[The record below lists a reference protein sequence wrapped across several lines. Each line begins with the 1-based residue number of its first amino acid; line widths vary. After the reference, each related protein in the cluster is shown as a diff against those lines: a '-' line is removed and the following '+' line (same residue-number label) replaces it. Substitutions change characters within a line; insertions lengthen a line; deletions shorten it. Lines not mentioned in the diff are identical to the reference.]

1 MNNLKNSFLM
11 FFVSF
16 QLLFFFLSFN
26 LSAQG
31 TFFLDGVTI
40 KCTGCVAGN
49 TGVVGGQTYTAHD
62 NTSLAAKSIG
72 DTDWNRVVTTPVTIM
87 VTLFQNETSFN
98 QDISSWD
105 MSNVTNTVFMFDGA
119 TAFNN
124 GGSNSI
130 NNWDVSNVTNM
141 AEMFK
146 NATSFNQDIG
156 SWDVSSVTNMI
167 GMFKGAT
174 AFNNGGSNSINNWDV
189 SSATSMNELF
199 YNARSFN
206 QPLNNWDVSSVTSMI
221 RMFAVASG
229 FGHKFNNGAA
239 QGVSGTLN
247 WDTSSVTNMG
257 GMFAPQS
264 GNAGTHAFN
273 QDIGNWDVS
282 NVTNMGGMLK
292 GAEQFNQD
300 LSDWDVS
307 SNTNFFS
314 MFDRATIYNNLG
326 VSLSCWDTS
335 SVTAM
340 TWMFG
345 ESSFSQDLSAWC
357 VPLIG
362 SLPTSF
368 GNGGGTD
375 PTWDAACPGYSVVMT
390 FNDVTKTFGD
400 PNFTVTA
407 TSNQVIAITYS
418 VADTSIATINASS
431 GQITIL
437 KSGTTTVTASQNN
450 GSCISGSSN
459 MTLTVNRQSVNI
471 TASDIVLT
479 YGDPAFN
486 LTASSLVTDR
496 GFTFTISDA
505 TIGTIS
511 GNVLSVL
518 KPGTT
523 TIIVSQASND
533 FYAPVS
539 KVINLT
545 VNNQSVN
552 IAADDIVL
560 TYGDP
565 AFTLTAT
572 SIVTDRGFTF
582 TISDATIG
590 SISGNVLSVLKPGTT
605 NITVSQASNDF
616 YSPISKVINL
626 IVNKASPTLD
636 FPEIT
641 KTYGD
646 SDFSPTVTT
655 NSSGNKTFSVSDTS
669 IANSLGSLLSIV
681 GVGQTSVSV
690 NIDETDN
697 YLSISGSTTM
707 TVSKGTP
714 TIIFNDITKEI
725 DDPDFNIAATSDS
738 NGAITYSIAD
748 PSIATISGNTLSIIR
763 RGTTTVTVNQN
774 ESSLY
779 ASGSA
784 TMILT
789 VNGAP
794 FDVSW
799 YESSLKKAFSIG
811 KFELK
816 EPTYPSDYDGEI
828 RYKSSSLSTAYFT
841 GKTLNFN
848 KIGRVLLSAKFEG
861 SDYYQDA
868 VIQVVFNILKDNQ
881 AIIPSELPNQTPL
894 KDFTSIPISAYST
907 SGAPVYIK
915 IAPGSAATISGT
927 LGNYELI
934 TNSQTGIVSLT
945 YFTVENDHPNHYP
958 ATLNFSLNVVKLN
971 QNITFNPEPPLEIAY
986 SENLTVS
993 INAMSDSSLN
1003 VSVNKLD
1010 MSNNIL
1016 ENNTLSINELGQV
1029 YINAQ
1034 QEGNQFYNPTTAN
1047 RVITVIPASTE
1058 LSDFSIPEKFVYED
1072 DFEITPP
1079 TTSRDGEIIYISDN
1093 PEVAIVSGTTI
1104 VIVGIGT
1111 CNITAYMES
1120 TNFYTS
1126 SSISAEFVVKRRDT
1140 DLDSVPDEIDNC
1152 PNVANPSQ
1160 LDDDMDGIGNDCDP
1174 DSNGDGIDDDLIMVS
1189 QLITPGSFGSESTW
1203 KIINIEN
1210 FPNSRVSVYNR
1221 NGHLVFRKK
1230 AYQNDWNGLFQET
1243 GKLLPAGP
1251 YYFIVEIIQTGELK
1265 KGWLYLNY
1273 K

>member
-26 LSAQG
+26 LSAQVSA
-31 TFFLDGVTI
+31 TLTI
-40 KCTGCVAGN
+40 DSKGIVKCTSGCTEGN
-49 TGVVGGQTYTAHD
+49 TGAIGPDIYTIHD
-62 NTSLAAKSIG
+62 NSSLGAKPIS
-72 DTDWNRVVTTPVTIM
+72 DTDWNRVVTTLVTM
-87 VTLFQNETSFN
+87 SVGLFSGETGFN

-105 MSNVTNTVFMFDGA
+105 MSNVIFTTAMFRDATSFNQDIGNWDLSNATNIGEMFKGA
-119 TAFNN
+119 TSFNQDI
-124 GGSNSI
+124 GD
-130 NNWDVSNVTNM
+130 WDVSNVTNM

-146 NATSFNQDIG
+146 YAISFNND
-156 SWDVSSVTNMI
+156 
-167 GMFKGAT
+167 
-174 AFNNGGSNSINNWDV
+174 GSNSINNWD
-189 SSATSMNELF
+189 TSN
-199 YNARSFN
+199 
-206 QPLNNWDVSSVTSMI
+206 VTTMEF
-221 RMFAVASG
+221 MF
-229 FGHKFNNGAA
+229 
-239 QGVSGTLN
+239 GT
-247 WDTSSVTNMG
+247 T
-257 GMFAPQS
+257 
-264 GNAGTHAFN
+264 GNFSLSDAMDFN
-273 QDIGNWDVS
+273 QDIGDW
-282 NVTNMGGMLK
+282 NVGKVQNFRAMFRNSL
-292 GAEQFNQD
+292 FNQD

-307 SNTNFFS
+307 SATNLGQ
-314 MFDRATIYNNLG
+314 MFDQTEQFNNG
-326 VSLSCWDTS
+326 GGSLSCWDTS
-335 SVTAM
+335 SATNMVY
-340 TWMFG
+340 MFYQTLIN
-345 ESSFSQDLSAWC
+345 QDLSNWC
-357 VPLIG
+357 VATVTDPDITDNLG
-362 SLPTSF
+362 NF
-368 GNGGGTD
+368 GNIGGTN
-375 PTWDAACPGYSVVMT
+375 PTWGAACTGNSVVLS
-390 FNDVTKTFGD
+390 FSDVTKTFGD
-400 PNFTVTA
+400 PNFTVA
-407 TSNQVIAITYS
+407 ASSNQSGIPITYS
-418 VADTSIATINASS
+418 ITDTSIATINASS

-437 KSGTTTVTASQNN
+437 KSGITTVTASQDD

-459 MTLTVNRQSVNI
+459 MTLTINQQSVNI
-471 TASDIVLT
+471 
-479 YGDPAFN
+479 
-486 LTASSLVTDR
+486 
-496 GFTFTISDA
+496 DA
-505 TIGTIS
+505 
-511 GNVLSVL
+511 N
-518 KPGTT
+518 
-523 TIIVSQASND
+523 
-533 FYAPVS
+533 
-539 KVINLT
+539 
-545 VNNQSVN
+545 
-552 IAADDIVL
+552 DIVL

-565 AFTLTAT
+565 AFTLTA
-572 SIVTDRGFTF
+572 SSSVSDRSYTF
-582 TISDATIG
+582 TISDGTIG
-590 SISGNVLSVLKPGTT
+590 SISGNVLSILNAGTT

-616 YSPISKVINL
+616 YSPVSKVISL
-626 IVNKASPTLD
+626 TVNKATPTLD

-641 KTYGD
+641 KNYGD
-646 SDFSPTVTT
+646 SDFTPNVTT

-669 IANSLGSLLSIV
+669 IANSLGSSLSIV
-681 GVGQTSVSV
+681 GIGQTSVSI
-690 NIDETDN
+690 NIDETEN

-707 TVSKGTP
+707 TVNKQAP
-714 TIIFNDITKEI
+714 TIIFNDITKEFE
-725 DDPDFNIAATSDS
+725 DPDFNIAATSNS
-738 NGAITYSIAD
+738 NGAFTYSIAD
-748 PSIATISGNTLSIIR
+748 PSIATISGNTVSIIR
-763 RGTTTVTVNQN
+763 RGTTTVTVNQS
-774 ESSLY
+774 ETSQY

-794 FDVSW
+794 FDISW

-811 KFELK
+811 QFELK

-828 RYKSSSLSTAYFT
+828 RYTSSSLSTANFI

-848 KIGRVLLSAKFEG
+848 KIGRVLLSAKFVG

-868 VIQVVFNILKDNQ
+868 VIQVVFDILKDNQ

-894 KDFTSIPISAYST
+894 KDFTSIPISASST
-907 SGAPVYIK
+907 SGAPVYIE

-958 ATLNFSLNVVKLN
+958 ATLHFSLDVVKLN
-971 QNITFNPEPPLEIAY
+971 QNITFNPEPPLEIPY
-986 SENLTVS
+986 SENIAIP
-993 INAMSDSSLN
+993 INPFSDSNLN
-1003 VSVNKLD
+1003 VSVNKQG
-1010 MSNNIL
+1010 MTSSSL
-1016 ENNTLSINELGQV
+1016 ENNVLYFTDLGQV
-1029 YINAQ
+1029 YITAQ
-1034 QEGNQFYNPTTAN
+1034 QEGNQFYNPTIAN

-1079 TTSRDGEIIYISDN
+1079 TISRAGEIRYVSDN

-1126 SSISAEFVVKRRDT
+1126 SSISAEFVVKQRDT
-1140 DLDSVPDEIDNC
+1140 DLDSVPDEFDNC

-1189 QLITPGSFGSESTW
+1189 QLITPGSSGSESTW

-1221 NGHLVFRKK
+1221 NGQLVFRKK

-1265 KGWLYLNY
+1265 KGWLYLTY

>member
-26 LSAQG
+26 LSAQVSA
-31 TFFLDGVTI
+31 TLTI
-40 KCTGCVAGN
+40 DSKGIVKCTSGCTALN
-49 TGVVGGQTYTAHD
+49 TGAIGPDIYTIHT
-62 NTSLAAKSIG
+62 NSSLVAKPIS
-72 DTDWNRVVTTPVTIM
+72 DTDWNRVVTTLVTM
-87 VTLFQNETSFN
+87 SVGLFSGETGFN

-105 MSNVTNTVFMFDGA
+105 MSNVIFTTAMFRDATSFNQDIGNWDLSNATNIGEMFKGA
-119 TAFNN
+119 TSFNQDI
-124 GGSNSI
+124 GD
-130 NNWDVSNVTNM
+130 WDVSNVTNM

-146 NATSFNQDIG
+146 YAISFNND
-156 SWDVSSVTNMI
+156 
-167 GMFKGAT
+167 
-174 AFNNGGSNSINNWDV
+174 GSNSINNWD
-189 SSATSMNELF
+189 TSN
-199 YNARSFN
+199 
-206 QPLNNWDVSSVTSMI
+206 VTTMEF
-221 RMFAVASG
+221 MF
-229 FGHKFNNGAA
+229 
-239 QGVSGTLN
+239 GT
-247 WDTSSVTNMG
+247 T
-257 GMFAPQS
+257 
-264 GNAGTHAFN
+264 GNFSLSDAMDFN
-273 QDIGNWDVS
+273 QDIGDW
-282 NVTNMGGMLK
+282 NVGKVQNFRAMFRNSL
-292 GAEQFNQD
+292 FNQD

-307 SNTNFFS
+307 SATNLRQ
-314 MFDRATIYNNLG
+314 MFDQTRQFNNGG
-326 VSLSCWDTS
+326 VSLRCWDTS
-335 SVTAM
+335 SATIMAY
-340 TWMFG
+340 MFYQTLIN
-345 ESSFSQDLSAWC
+345 QDLSNWC
-357 VPLIG
+357 VATVTDPDITDNLG
-362 SLPTSF
+362 NF
-368 GNGGGTD
+368 GNIGGTN
-375 PTWDAACPGYSVVMT
+375 PTWGAACTGNSVVLS
-390 FNDVTKTFGD
+390 FSDVTKTFGD
-400 PNFTVTA
+400 PNFTVA
-407 TSNQVIAITYS
+407 ASSNQSGIPITYS
-418 VADTSIATINASS
+418 ITDTSIATINASS

-437 KSGTTTVTASQNN
+437 KSGITTVTASQDD

-459 MTLTVNRQSVNI
+459 MTLTINQQSVNI
-471 TASDIVLT
+471 
-479 YGDPAFN
+479 
-486 LTASSLVTDR
+486 
-496 GFTFTISDA
+496 DA
-505 TIGTIS
+505 
-511 GNVLSVL
+511 N
-518 KPGTT
+518 
-523 TIIVSQASND
+523 
-533 FYAPVS
+533 
-539 KVINLT
+539 
-545 VNNQSVN
+545 
-552 IAADDIVL
+552 DIVL

-565 AFTLTAT
+565 AFTLTA
-572 SIVTDRGFTF
+572 SSSVSDRSYTF
-582 TISDATIG
+582 TISDGTIG
-590 SISGNVLSVLKPGTT
+590 LISGNVLSILNAGTT

-616 YSPISKVINL
+616 YSPVSKVISL
-626 IVNKASPTLD
+626 TVNKATPTLD

-641 KTYGD
+641 KNYGD
-646 SDFSPTVTT
+646 SDFTPNVTT

-669 IANSLGSLLSIV
+669 IANSLGSSLSIV
-681 GVGQTSVSV
+681 GIGQTSVSI
-690 NIDETDN
+690 NIDETEN

-707 TVSKGTP
+707 TVNKQAP
-714 TIIFNDITKEI
+714 TIIFNDITKEFE
-725 DDPDFNIAATSDS
+725 DPDFNIAATSNS
-738 NGAITYSIAD
+738 NGAFTYSIAD
-748 PSIATISGNTLSIIR
+748 PSIATISGNTVSIIK
-763 RGTTTVTVNQN
+763 RGTTTVTVNQS
-774 ESSLY
+774 ETSQY

-794 FDVSW
+794 FDISW

-811 KFELK
+811 QFELK

-828 RYKSSSLSTAYFT
+828 RYTSSSLSTANFI

-868 VIQVVFNILKDNQ
+868 VIQVVFDILKDNQ

-894 KDFTSIPISAYST
+894 KDFTSIPISASST
-907 SGAPVYIK
+907 SGAPVYIE

-958 ATLNFSLNVVKLN
+958 ATLHFSLDVVKLN
-971 QNITFNPEPPLEIAY
+971 QNITFNPEPPLEIPY
-986 SENLTVS
+986 SENIAIP
-993 INAMSDSSLN
+993 INPFSDSNLN
-1003 VSVNKLD
+1003 VSVNKQG
-1010 MSNNIL
+1010 MTSSSL
-1016 ENNTLSINELGQV
+1016 ENNVLYFTDLGQV
-1029 YINAQ
+1029 YITAQ
-1034 QEGNQFYNPTTAN
+1034 QEGNQFYNPTIAN

-1079 TTSRDGEIIYISDN
+1079 TISRAGEIRYVSDN

-1126 SSISAEFVVKRRDT
+1126 SSISAEFVVKQRDT
-1140 DLDSVPDEIDNC
+1140 DLDSVPDEFDNC

-1189 QLITPGSFGSESTW
+1189 QLITPGSSGSESTW

-1221 NGHLVFRKK
+1221 NGQLVFREK

-1265 KGWLYLNY
+1265 KGWLYLTY

>member
-26 LSAQG
+26 LSAQVSA
-31 TFFLDGVTI
+31 TLTI
-40 KCTGCVAGN
+40 DSKGIVKCTSGCTEGN
-49 TGVVGGQTYTAHD
+49 TGAIGPDIYTIHD
-62 NTSLAAKSIG
+62 NTSIGAKPIS
-72 DTDWNRVVTTPVTIM
+72 DTDWNRVVTTLVTTPVG
-87 VTLFQNETSFN
+87 LFSGQTGFN

-105 MSNVTNTVFMFDGA
+105 MSNVIFTIGMFKDATSFNQDIGNWDLSNAINIGEMFKGA
-119 TAFNN
+119 TSFNQDI
-124 GGSNSI
+124 GD
-130 NNWDVSNVTNM
+130 WDVSNVTNM
-141 AEMFK
+141 AETFK
-146 NATSFNQDIG
+146 GATSFNND
-156 SWDVSSVTNMI
+156 
-167 GMFKGAT
+167 
-174 AFNNGGSNSINNWDV
+174 GSNSINNWN
-189 SSATSMNELF
+189 TSN
-199 YNARSFN
+199 
-206 QPLNNWDVSSVTSMI
+206 VTTMEF
-221 RMFAVASG
+221 MF
-229 FGHKFNNGAA
+229 
-239 QGVSGTLN
+239 GT
-247 WDTSSVTNMG
+247 T
-257 GMFAPQS
+257 
-264 GNAGTHAFN
+264 GNFSLSDAMDFN
-273 QDIGNWDVS
+273 QDIGDW
-282 NVTNMGGMLK
+282 NVGKVQNFRAMFRNSL
-292 GAEQFNQD
+292 FNQD

-307 SNTNFFS
+307 SATNLRQ
-314 MFDRATIYNNLG
+314 MFDQTKQFNNGG
-326 VSLSCWDTS
+326 VSLRCWDTS
-335 SVTAM
+335 SATIMAY
-340 TWMFG
+340 MFYQTLIN
-345 ESSFSQDLSAWC
+345 QDLSNWC
-357 VPLIG
+357 VATVTDPDITDTLG
-362 SLPTSF
+362 NF
-368 GNGGGTD
+368 GNLSGTN
-375 PTWDAACPGYSVVMT
+375 PTWGAACTGNSVVIS

-400 PNFTVTA
+400 SNFTVVA
-407 TSNQVIAITYS
+407 TSNQSGIPITYLI
-418 VADTSIATINASS
+418 ADTSIATINASS

-437 KSGTTTVTASQNN
+437 KSGITTVTASQDD

-459 MTLTVNRQSVNI
+459 MTLTINQQSVNI
-471 TASDIVLT
+471 DANDIVLT
-479 YGDPAFN
+479 F
-486 LTASSLVTDR
+486 
-496 GFTFTISDA
+496 
-505 TIGTIS
+505 
-511 GNVLSVL
+511 
-518 KPGTT
+518 
-523 TIIVSQASND
+523 
-533 FYAPVS
+533 
-539 KVINLT
+539 
-545 VNNQSVN
+545 
-552 IAADDIVL
+552 
-560 TYGDP
+560 GDP
-565 AFTLTAT
+565 AFTLTA
-572 SIVTDRGFTF
+572 SSPVTDRNFTF
-582 TISDATIG
+582 TISDGTIG
-590 SISGNVLSVLKPGTT
+590 SISGNVLNVLKPGTT

-616 YSPISKVINL
+616 YSPVSKVISL
-626 IVNKASPTLD
+626 TVNKATPTLD

-641 KTYGD
+641 KNYGD
-646 SDFSPTVTT
+646 SDFTPNVTT

-669 IANSLGSLLSIV
+669 IANSLGSSLSIV
-681 GVGQTSVSV
+681 SIGQTSVSV
-690 NIDETDN
+690 NVDETEN

-707 TVSKGTP
+707 TVNKGAP

-725 DDPDFNIAATSDS
+725 EDPDFNIAATSNS
-738 NGAITYSIAD
+738 NGAFTYSIAD
-748 PSIATISGNTLSIIR
+748 PSIATISGNTVSIIR
-763 RGTTTVTVNQN
+763 RGTTTVTVNQS
-774 ESSLY
+774 ETSLY

-784 TMILT
+784 TIMLT

-794 FDVSW
+794 FDISW

-811 KFELK
+811 QFELK

-828 RYKSSSLSTAYFT
+828 RYTSSSLSTANFI

-868 VIQVVFNILKDNQ
+868 VIQVVFDILKDNQ

-894 KDFTSIPISAYST
+894 KDFTSIPISASST
-907 SGAPVYIK
+907 SGAPVYIE

-934 TNSQTGIVSLT
+934 TNSQTGIVSIT

-958 ATLNFSLNVVKLN
+958 ATLHFSLDVVKLN
-971 QNITFNPEPPLEIAY
+971 QNITFDPEPPLEIPY
-986 SENLTVS
+986 SENIAIP
-993 INAMSDSSLN
+993 INPFSDSNLN
-1003 VSVNKLD
+1003 VSVNKQG
-1010 MSNNIL
+1010 MTSSSL
-1016 ENNTLSINELGQV
+1016 ENNVLYFTDLGQV
-1029 YINAQ
+1029 YITAQ
-1034 QEGNQFYNPTTAN
+1034 QEGNQFYNPTIAN

-1079 TTSRDGEIIYISDN
+1079 TISRAGEIRYVSDN

-1126 SSISAEFVVKRRDT
+1126 SSISAEFVVKQRDT
-1140 DLDSVPDEIDNC
+1140 DLDSVPDEFDNC

-1189 QLITPGSFGSESTW
+1189 QLITPGSSGSESTW

-1221 NGHLVFRKK
+1221 NGHLVFREK